1 MVKDAAILSERFG
14 FDAPTATPNG
24 QGGTVMGWAM
34 RHECWSGV
42 TYLRGTE
49 PVIAARLVGV
59 QPVVIRVRN
68 CAAARAI
75 GGDWRARDLR
85 TGVVYAV
92 KGNPVPSGD
101 RAYLDI
107 MATSGVAP

>member
-1 MVKDAAILSERFG
+1 MVTDAGRLTDRIA

-24 QGGTVMGWAM
+24 QGGTINGWAVQ
-34 RHECWSGV
+34 HECWAGV

-59 QPVVIRVRN
+59 QPVVIRIRN
-68 CAAARAI
+68 CAAAREIAS
-75 GGDWRARDLR
+75 DWRARDMR
-85 TGVVYAV
+85 TGTIYACT
-92 KGNPVPSGD
+92 GNPVPSDD

-107 MATSGVAP
+107 MAKSGVTP